1 MFRNVRD
8 NKSKNQNS
16 KTIFEVRTWV
26 VKIYFALAFQERYA
40 IPLAISLLQ
49 GDTKKQNPQ

>member
-16 KTIFEVRTWV
+16 KTIFEVRNWV
-26 VKIYFALAFQERYA
+26 VKIYFTLAFQERYA